1 MLLQKIKNKIKIPIS
16 ITLIFIIVTSTLTAC
31 GGGNDSNTDPVKKQL
46 KKITIERTFKEQ
58 DGLNANE
65 ALTNITFE
73 LKAIGHYSDGSS
85 DNITASTQWISSDPT
100 IANFKNASLLHTN
113 KIGKI
118 NVTAQVNNITA
129 VWPLSI
135 LEPVAITI
143 TPSLKSADF
152 DNTQMTF
159 VPRGTSITLD
169 TIVEWSDNS
178 KRDGANFVSWML
190 NDTSFAQDFT
200 QSNRFR
206 AVGNYGEI
214 TSLTASFQGVSSDAI
229 SLEVSDETLQKIIIN
244 STPSSKNTP
253 LISGVLYGTS
263 RTFTA
268 IGIYQETNN
277 NQVTHAINITKDVE
291 WTSSA
296 PSIFDNIDNSNVFT
310 AYSGVVNSKALISAK
325 MFDVESNKQELTI
338 ADAALSQINIIGP
351 NQSGNLING
360 VETTLSAIGHYH
372 PEADSSKDITAD
384 LTPFV
389 TWSSSNEEILKQV
402 DNNTFLPS
410 ANFGKAWIT
419 AQIKDTTYKSVK
431 EFSISPGK
439 LENITIFE
447 IHNYPEPNA
456 IPLNQTRTYKAM
468 GIYSID
474 NSGETI
480 SLDITKHVYWQ
491 LDQTNLNNPF
501 IQEENRN
508 TIKAIGLTD
517 TPSKLTAKGL
527 TLNDV
532 QSNTLELTS
541 FRFKK
546 EFTMGKLKFSLSP
559 LMMDRYNTELIDENG
574 NIWGTGKWETANTSC
589 QKMGKELATEEQ
601 LITLVKTIGSPTLG
615 YGWPALR
622 ANYWTST
629 TTDNINQHIS
639 KNLFVGGGS
648 YEEDDT
654 TYNYSVC
661 VTNAS

>member
-1 MLLQKIKNKIKIPIS
+1 MPMPKIKNKIKIPIS
-16 ITLIFIIVTSTLTAC
+16 IVFLFIIITAALTAC
-31 GGGNDSNTDPVKKQL
+31 RGNYYNTDLVKKQL
-46 KKITIERTFKEQ
+46 KKITIERTFTEQ

-100 IANFKNASLLHTN
+100 LANFKNASLLHTN

-118 NVTAQVNNITA
+118 NVTAQVNNVTA

-244 STPSSKNTP
+244 SIPSSKNTP

-277 NQVTHAINITKDVE
+277 SQVTHAINITKDVE

-296 PSIFDNIDNSNVFT
+296 PSIFYNIDNSNIFT

-338 ADAALSQINIIGP
+338 ANATLSNIYVISP
-351 NQSGNLING
+351 NQSEKLING

-372 PEADSSKDITAD
+372 PESNSSKDITAD

-389 TWSSSNEEILKQV
+389 LWSSSNEEVLKHL
-402 DNNTFLPS
+402 DKNTFLPS
-410 ANFGKAWIT
+410 TDFGEACIT
-419 AQIKDTTYKSVK
+419 AQIKDSTYKS
-431 EFSISPGK
+431 S
-439 LENITIFE
+439 
-447 IHNYPEPNA
+447 
-456 IPLNQTRTYKAM
+456 
-468 GIYSID
+468 
-474 NSGETI
+474 
-480 SLDITKHVYWQ
+480 
-491 LDQTNLNNPF
+491 
-501 IQEENRN
+501 
-508 TIKAIGLTD
+508 
-517 TPSKLTAKGL
+517 
-527 TLNDV
+527 
-532 QSNTLELTS
+532 
-541 FRFKK
+541 K
-546 EFTMGKLKFSLSP
+546 EFTISP
-559 LMMDRYNTELIDENG
+559 REL
-574 NIWGTGKWETANTSC
+574 
-589 QKMGKELATEEQ
+589 
-601 LITLVKTIGSPTLG
+601 
-615 YGWPALR
+615 
-622 ANYWTST
+622 
-629 TTDNINQHIS
+629 
-639 KNLFVGGGS
+639 
-648 YEEDDT
+648 
-654 TYNYSVC
+654 
-661 VTNAS
+661 NAS